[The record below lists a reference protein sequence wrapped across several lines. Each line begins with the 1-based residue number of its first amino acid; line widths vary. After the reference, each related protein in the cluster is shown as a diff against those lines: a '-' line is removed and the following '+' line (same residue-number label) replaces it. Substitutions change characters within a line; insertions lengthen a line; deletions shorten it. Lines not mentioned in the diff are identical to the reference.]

1 MENKKTPK
9 VIFEPGCF
17 DSFEGTQEELEE
29 LMAEI
34 VRLAESGELE
44 ENARPIDLDN
54 EEDLDI
60 LSHIAEAELHR
71 AQRKLQ

>member
-1 MENKKTPK
+1 MKDKKTPK

-34 VRLAESGELE
+34 IRMAESGELE

-54 EEDLDI
+54 EEDIDI
-60 LSHIAEAELHR
+60 LSRIAEAELAK

>member
-1 MENKKTPK
+1 MEDKKTPK
-9 VIFEPGCF
+9 VIFDPGCF

-34 VRLAESGELE
+34 VRMAESGELE

-60 LSHIAEAELHR
+60 LSHIAEAELQR

>member
-1 MENKKTPK
+1 MSDKKTPK

-17 DSFEGTQEELEE
+17 DNFEGTQDELNE
-29 LMAEI
+29 LVAAIIRM
-34 VRLAESGELE
+34 AESGELE

-54 EEDLDI
+54 DEDLEI
-60 LSHIAEAELHR
+60 LSHIAEAELAH

>member
-1 MENKKTPK
+1 MKDKKTPK

-34 VRLAESGELE
+34 IRMAESGELE

-54 EEDLDI
+54 DEDLDI
-60 LSHIAEAELHR
+60 LSHIAEAELAK

>member
-1 MENKKTPK
+1 MKDKKTPK

-34 VRLAESGELE
+34 IRMAESGELE

-60 LSHIAEAELHR
+60 LSHIAEAELAK

>member
-34 VRLAESGELE
+34 VRMAESGELE

-60 LSHIAEAELHR
+60 LSHIAEAELAK

>member
-1 MENKKTPK
+1 MKDKKTPK

-34 VRLAESGELE
+34 IRMAESGELE

-54 EEDLDI
+54 EEDIDI
-60 LSHIAEAELHR
+60 LSRIAEAELGSVG
-71 AQRKLQ
+71 

>member
-1 MENKKTPK
+1 MEHRKTPK

-34 VRLAESGELE
+34 VRMAESGELE

-60 LSHIAEAELHR
+60 LSHIAEAELAK

>member
-1 MENKKTPK
+1 MTDKKTPK

-34 VRLAESGELE
+34 VRMAESGELE
-44 ENARPIDLDN
+44 ENARPIDLNN

-60 LSHIAEAELHR
+60 LSHIAEAELQR

>member
-1 MENKKTPK
+1 MEDKKTPK

-34 VRLAESGELE
+34 VRMAESGELE

-54 EEDLDI
+54 EEDI
-60 LSHIAEAELHR
+60 EMLSHIAEAELAK

>member
-1 MENKKTPK
+1 MKDKKTPK

-34 VRLAESGELE
+34 IRMAESGELE

-54 EEDLDI
+54 EEDIDI
-60 LSHIAEAELHR
+60 LSHIAEAELAK

>member
-1 MENKKTPK
+1 MADKKTPK

-17 DSFEGTQEELEE
+17 DQFEGTQEELNE

-44 ENARPIDLDN
+44 EHARPIDLDN
-54 EEDLDI
+54 EEDIEI
-60 LSHIAEAELHR
+60 LSHIAEAELQR